1 MSGSAYHAGSASG
14 STATGSGKTTPVR
27 LNPVGIAPRDKKVL
41 CKVICVCSRQP
52 DKSSIGANLKQQC
65 VSRNLR
71 DLDKVMGWRSP
82 YKAEVNY
89 DMSRHPPAPIM
100 RSINILEPHP
110 YLPGWIRKYW
120 PGGMNTYP
128 ARSGMVRRPDVVIV
142 DDPTQPPTQDNLR
155 SVVEIKFPPQSIDK
169 EQLAADQH
177 IAGAPDKAAVLSPS
191 DCDCSQHDGS
201 ENPVKSAISD
211 ALSELGRSLRAL
223 SLSRSRSNLPGL
235 GGSSPLPPPLPIP

>member
-1 MSGSAYHAGSASG
+1 
-14 STATGSGKTTPVR
+14 
-27 LNPVGIAPRDKKVL
+27 
-41 CKVICVCSRQP
+41 
-52 DKSSIGANLKQQC
+52 
-65 VSRNLR
+65 
-71 DLDKVMGWRSP
+71 
-82 YKAEVNY
+82 
-89 DMSRHPPAPIM
+89 M

-177 IAGAPDKAAVLSPS
+177 IAGAPDKAAVLGPS

-235 GGSSPLPPPLPIP
+235 GGPSPLPPPLPIP